1 MCTASLFPR
10 LSACRGVLAEW
21 ALNKLFIAT
30 TTTIIISTITFTT
43 ITTTIISIITI
54 IITTMTTIMIAMG
67 GVNVLRKCEEKQDGH
82 GSLIF
87 NLPQ

>member
-1 MCTASLFPR
+1 
-10 LSACRGVLAEW
+10 
-21 ALNKLFIAT
+21 
-30 TTTIIISTITFTT
+30 
-43 ITTTIISIITI
+43 
-54 IITTMTTIMIAMG
+54 MTTIMIAMG